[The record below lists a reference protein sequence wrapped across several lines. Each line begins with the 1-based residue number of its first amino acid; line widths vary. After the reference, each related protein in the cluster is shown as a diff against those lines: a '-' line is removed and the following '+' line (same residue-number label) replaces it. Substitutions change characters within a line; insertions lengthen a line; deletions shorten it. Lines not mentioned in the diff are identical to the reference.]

1 MTAIWGVLTVLQR
14 RIMSVSQFLKDFLS
28 DSPIGTELDKKY
40 PIERLRHDVRNILG
54 HSVNQL
60 ITGHS
65 ISLTDLQTDL
75 RDIIENPAITLMQK
89 LVDHDTFEQPSHCD
103 EFWAV
108 VDEIKDYLKKKNR
121 GKPIKLVKKEEAF
134 AEAITK
140 MRLAGNIQSDD
151 PQIVMSIVLS
161 ILYKASKKLK

>member
-1 MTAIWGVLTVLQR
+1 MF
-14 RIMSVSQFLKDFLS
+14 VSQLLKDFLA
-28 DSPIGTELDKKY
+28 DSSTGSELEKKY
-40 PIERLRHDVRNILG
+40 PIEQLWHDVRDVLC
-54 HSVNQL
+54 HSINEL
-60 ITGHS
+60 ITGHP

-75 RDIIENPAITLMQK
+75 RDLIENPAITLMQK

-108 VDEIKDYLKKKNR
+108 VDEIKSYLKKKNR
-121 GKPIKLVKKEEAF
+121 GEPVKSVKKEEGTF

-161 ILYKASKKLK
+161 ILYKASKKLEGRYACKNNE

>member
-1 MTAIWGVLTVLQR
+1 MF
-14 RIMSVSQFLKDFLS
+14 VSQLLKDFLA
-28 DSPIGTELDKKY
+28 DSSTGSELEKKY
-40 PIERLRHDVRNILG
+40 PIEQLRHDVRDVLC
-54 HSVNQL
+54 HSINGL
-60 ITGHS
+60 ITGHP

-89 LVDHDTFEQPSHCD
+89 LVDHDN

-108 VDEIKDYLKKKNR
+108 VDEIKNYLKKKNR
-121 GKPIKLVKKEEAF
+121 SEPVKSVKKEKETF

-161 ILYKASKKLK
+161 ILYKASKKLEGRS